1 VPVHNS
7 DIAAIFNQ
15 LADLLEIQGAN
26 QFRVRAYRNAARIV
40 GSLSKSA
47 ADMVDRGEDLSELP
61 GIGKDLAGKIE
72 TIVKT
77 GKLPLLEETKREV
90 PAALSELSRVGG
102 LGPKRVKALFE
113 KLGIDS
119 LEKLRRAAE
128 KGKIRELEGFGK
140 KTEENILDE
149 VGAMEGAE
157 RRFKLPVA
165 DEVARPLVEYLS
177 KVEGVKDIQVA
188 GSYRRRKDTVGDLDI
203 LVTHKKGSKVMD
215 RFTRYE
221 DVKKVVS
228 KGTTRSTV
236 VLRSGLHVDL
246 RAVAQASYGAAMH
259 YFTGSKAHNIAIRK
273 MGVKKGYKIN
283 EYGVFKGEKR
293 IAGKTEKEVYAKVG
307 LPYIEPEIREN
318 RGEIEA
324 ALERKLPKL
333 ITLGDIRGDLHAH
346 TKLTDGRAT
355 LEEMAGAARER
366 GYEYLAITEHSK
378 HVTVARGL
386 DRKALESHIKRID
399 KVNGKLKGIRLLKGI
414 ELDILEDGSLDLPD
428 AVLKELDLVVFAVHY
443 KFDLPEKKQTE
454 RILRAIENPYVN
466 ILAHPTGRLINERD
480 PYEVDMER
488 VLGALRDAGCFAEL
502 NSYPDRLDVDDVH
515 AKMAKDMGVK
525 VAISTDAHSTGDLDF
540 MRYGVGQARRG
551 WLEAGDVI
559 NTRKWADL
567 KKLLKRK

>member
-1 VPVHNS
+1 
-7 DIAAIFNQ
+7 
-15 LADLLEIQGAN
+15 
-26 QFRVRAYRNAARIV
+26 
-40 GSLSKSA
+40 
-47 ADMVDRGEDLSELP
+47 
-61 GIGKDLAGKIE
+61 
-72 TIVKT
+72 
-77 GKLPLLEETKREV
+77 
-90 PAALSELSRVGG
+90 
-102 LGPKRVKALFE
+102 
-113 KLGIDS
+113 
-119 LEKLRRAAE
+119 
-128 KGKIRELEGFGK
+128 
-140 KTEENILDE
+140 
-149 VGAMEGAE
+149 
-157 RRFKLPVA
+157 
-165 DEVARPLVEYLS
+165 
-177 KVEGVKDIQVA
+177 
-188 GSYRRRKDTVGDLDI
+188 VGDLDI

-259 YFTGSKAHNIAIRK
+259 YFTGSKAHNLAIRK